1 MHDRASWSA
10 YALKEGLI
18 RDDPDPVP
26 AGNKYHAIAI
36 HVDGR
41 RFASKKEAARYLELR
56 LLEKAGQIAALE
68 CQPRFPLHIHE
79 IWRSQT
85 PIVVTQAGV
94 YTADFSYT
102 DLITGEMVV
111 EDVKGEATKTTDYR
125 LRKRIAELVHGVYV
139 REV

>member
-1 MHDRASWSA
+1 MQDRNSWSA

-18 RDDPDPVP
+18 RDDPDPAP
-26 AGNKYHAIAI
+26 GGNKYHAIAI

-56 LLEKAGQIAALE
+56 LLEKGRAIADLT
-68 CQPRFPLHIHE
+68 CQPRFPLLVLE
-79 IWRSQT
+79 LWRSQV

-94 YTADFSYT
+94 YTADFQYT
-102 DLITGEMVV
+102 DLTTGEIVV

-125 LRKRIAELVHGVYV
+125 LRKRIAELVHGVSI